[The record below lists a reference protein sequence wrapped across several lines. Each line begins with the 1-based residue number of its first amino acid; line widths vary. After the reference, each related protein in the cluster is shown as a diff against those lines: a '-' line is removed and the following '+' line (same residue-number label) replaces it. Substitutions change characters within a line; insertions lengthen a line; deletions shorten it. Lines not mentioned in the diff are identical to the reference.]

1 MDPVKPLKE
10 LEPEVGLQLFT
21 LGGLVVAREMAQL
34 LDGAGFYIQETEL
47 LDARSWPRQSGLPVV
62 RVLGV
67 PGLFFSPTDVV
78 AFMNAWVD
86 ATEQEQAQTLS
97 WAAGS
102 DLARNAEAFS
112 MAHLWPTPFSRDC

>member
-1 MDPVKPLKE
+1 MDPVKAVKE

-21 LGGLVVAREMAQL
+21 LGELVVSREMVQL

-67 PGLFFSPTDVV
+67 PGIFFSPTEVV

-86 ATEQEQAQTLS
+86 AAELEQTEPLS

>member
-1 MDPVKPLKE
+1 MDPVKAVKE

-21 LGGLVVAREMAQL
+21 LGELVVSREMVQL

-67 PGLFFSPTDVV
+67 PGIFFSPTEVV

-86 ATEQEQAQTLS
+86 AAELEQTEPLS
-97 WAAGS
+97 
-102 DLARNAEAFS
+102 
-112 MAHLWPTPFSRDC
+112 